1 MLLYDKNEN
10 RVYVSF
16 RKSRRGR
23 SPEVKKW
30 DFEPIQLISD
40 FGNKK
45 NPYFVTIPADY
56 PQWVDQMI
64 KESPVYMSE
73 SYPEQGVLVLRHFR
87 GSNKALFYR
96 QYMEQ
101 FILYL
106 FTNMFVKND
115 RIDYTSYRE
124 QLLQHI
130 EVVSWNLF
138 NNQEKLQELH
148 NIKIE
153 FDISNPEL
161 IGAAYFDLYS
171 VANDGMEEQVESFVK
186 TLIDGTDYVASGED
200 EAEIVQSLLAMN
212 ITDVAENGEE
222 IEESIEV
229 KTVANIT
236 NSEPVESNVDAVAS
250 EVEAV
255 TEEIEPVA
263 INVQVEVVA
272 EEIEPVAIDV
282 QVEAVTEEIGP
293 VAIDVQVEA
302 VTEEIE
308 LLEPEQSNS
317 IFEQDDDFELFILEN
332 NSFVAPKRNGSK
344 SISKKGLALNTLF

>member
-45 NPYFVTIPADY
+45 NPYFVTMPADY

-130 EVVSWNLF
+130 EVVSWNIF

-148 NIKIE
+148 NIKVE

-171 VANDGMEEQVESFVK
+171 VANDGMEEQVESFVR
-186 TLIDGTDYVASGED
+186 TLIDDTDYVASGED

-222 IEESIEV
+222 ESVEV
-229 KTVANIT
+229 ESVANLT

-250 EVEAV
+250 EVKAV
-255 TEEIEPVA
+255 TEK
-263 INVQVEVVA
+263 
-272 EEIEPVAIDV
+272 IEPVAIDV
-282 QVEAVTEEIGP
+282 QVEAVTEEIEPVAIDVQVEVVAKEIEP